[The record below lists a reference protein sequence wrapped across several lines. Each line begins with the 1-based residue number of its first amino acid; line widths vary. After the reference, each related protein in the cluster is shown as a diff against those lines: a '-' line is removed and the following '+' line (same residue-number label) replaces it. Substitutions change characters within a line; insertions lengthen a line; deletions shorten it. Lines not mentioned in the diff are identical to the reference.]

1 MATCYNCP
9 FFQRIREGGRINCEC
24 ATIKP
29 PDKQFQE
36 DFANEYCASGSGY
49 KNCPFYK
56 LLVEYYERKYS
67 EGESHERREAD

>member
-9 FFQRIREGGRINCEC
+9 FFQRIRENGRINCEC

-36 DFANEYCASGSGY
+36 DFVNEHCASESGY
-49 KNCPFYK
+49 KNCAFYK
-56 LLVEYYERKYS
+56 LLDEYYERKYA
-67 EGESHERREAD
+67 GEEDHEQKAD